1 MDANM
6 KKRNELLAKTV
17 IKGLESRNMSG
28 YYAKDKETAL
38 KQVIFR
44 FMMDFLFLPLI
55 WERWADA

>member
-38 KQVIFR
+38 KQA
-44 FMMDFLFLPLI
+44 LELI
-55 WERWADA
+55 PNGSTIAMGG

>member
-28 YYAKDKETAL
+28 YYAQDKDCLLYTSPSP
-38 KQVIFR
+38 R
-44 FMMDFLFLPLI
+44 DT
-55 WERWADA
+55 R